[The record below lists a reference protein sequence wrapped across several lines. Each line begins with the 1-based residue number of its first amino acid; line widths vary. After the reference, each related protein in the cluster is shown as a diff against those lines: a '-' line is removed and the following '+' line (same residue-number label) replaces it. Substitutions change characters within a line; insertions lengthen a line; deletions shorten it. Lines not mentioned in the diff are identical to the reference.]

1 MSFPNFFDTF
11 FRLFREYC
19 WQFLKVQRLSNK
31 MSLWPCDLA
40 ISTYIYG
47 RFYDLRVDIQ
57 KRKNIKISRFNV
69 ENHLRNHQNRVF
81 RPWFT
86 LGKCYF
92 LIFWSFQKSW
102 FFSPRGS
109 CQKINLFENLWKAK
123 NNIFLG

>member
-1 MSFPNFFDTF
+1 MSFRNFFNTF
-11 FRLFREYC
+11 FRIF
-19 WQFLKVQRLSNK
+19 WGTSWHFLKVQHLSNK

-47 RFYDLRVDIQ
+47 RFYDLQVDIQ
-57 KRKNIKISRFNV
+57 KRKNIKITRFYL

-92 LIFWSFQKSW
+92 LIFWSFWKNRFFYLGRILKNRFFQKLKKS
-102 FFSPRGS
+102 
-109 CQKINLFENLWKAK
+109 K